1 MTGSLPRVGSP
12 GAIWRA
18 LLARDPAAPAVDG
31 VACRLDRRAFEA
43 LVVAEVERLRAED
56 VAARDIVAWLGW
68 NGAGMLAA
76 LLACERLGAVLL
88 PLNWRLSGAELLDVL
103 RHAGVATLRATP
115 ECEDAARPLRQV
127 LVSGERR
134 RGSAQDGDLLL
145 VYTSGTTGRPKGAM
159 HTAAQVAANAHAAI
173 AVQGFGPQ
181 TRVLGVLP
189 MFHVGGLCIQVLP
202 ALLAGGVLRL
212 HARFD
217 PQAWI
222 EDVAAWRPT
231 TSLLVPATLRAVV
244 SHPAWPGA
252 DLSSLDFV
260 NAGSSVVPL
269 ALIEAFH
276 RRGVPVCQVYGS
288 TETGP
293 FSIALRQQDALTRP
307 GSVGTPAPGVAIR
320 LVGPDGRDVAGGDV
334 GEIRVRGD
342 NVMRGYHRDPDNPSF
357 DAGWFHSGDLARR
370 SADGFFEVVGRS
382 KDMIISGGENIYPAE
397 IENLVAQLPQVAECV
412 VVGLPDE
419 RWGEVPVL
427 VVVAAPGAAP
437 DEARIR
443 SALEGRLARFK
454 HPREVIVMP
463 DLPRT
468 ALGKVRK
475 DALVQRLLDVR
486 QA

>member
-1 MTGSLPRVGSP
+1 MTRPSPRVDGP
-12 GAIWRA
+12 DAAWRA
-18 LLARDPAAPAVDG
+18 LLAEDPAALAVDG
-31 VACRLDRRAFEA
+31 VSDRLDRRGLEA
-43 LVVAEVERLRAED
+43 MVVAEAERLQAQGIGPRD
-56 VAARDIVAWLGW
+56 VVAWLGW
-68 NGAGMLAA
+68 NGSGMLAA

-88 PLNWRLSGAELLDVL
+88 PLNWRLSGAELLHVL
-103 RHAGVATLRATP
+103 RHAGVAALRWTP
-115 ECEDAARPLRQV
+115 ECEDAARPLQAALEAGDRA
-127 LVSGERR
+127 
-134 RGSAQDGDLLL
+134 RGSAQDGDLML

-159 HTAAQVAANAHAAI
+159 HTAAQVAANARAAI
-173 AVQGFGPQ
+173 AVQDFGPS

-222 EDVAAWRPT
+222 EDVAGWRPT

-252 DLSSLDFV
+252 DLRSLAFV

-269 ALIEAFH
+269 PLIEALH

-293 FSIALRQQDALTRP
+293 FSIALRRDDALAHA

-320 LVGPDGRDVAGGDV
+320 LVDAEGRDVGDGDV
-334 GEIRVRGD
+334 GEILVRGD
-342 NVMRGYHRDPDNPSF
+342 NVMRGYHRDPANPSF
-357 DAGWFHSGDLARR
+357 RDGWFHSGDLARR
-370 SADGFFEVVGRS
+370 GPDGFFEVVGRS

-397 IENLVAQLPQVAECV
+397 IENLVAELPEVAECV

-427 VVVAAPGAAP
+427 VVVAAAGRAP
-437 DEARIR
+437 DERRIR
-443 SALEGRLARFK
+443 DALAGRLARFK
-454 HPREVIVMP
+454 HPREVVVLD

-475 DALVQRLLDVR
+475 DALARRLLDLR